1 MPAAVTSAPAPA
13 PFTMLITFW
22 IFFELEIDEPPNLI
36 IFTSLNFKRV
46 KIFNNY
52 LSGNYLI
59 IKH

>member
-1 MPAAVTSAPAPA
+1 M
-13 PFTMLITFW
+13 
-22 IFFELEIDEPPNLI
+22 FFELEIDEPPNLI